1 MVFSAQ
7 TENDL
12 LPVVQ
17 HLARLAQ
24 QHAVFTFTGNLGA
37 GKTTLIKHF
46 CKQMGVEG
54 NVSSPTFGLVNEY
67 ETTNGSTIY
76 HFDCYRMK
84 SPAEAYDIGFEE
96 YIDSGNICLIEWP
109 EIIEE
114 FLPLNYISINIT
126 LLPNGSRQFD
136 IQVQS

>member
-1 MVFSAQ
+1 VVFSAQ

-17 HLARLAQ
+17 HLASLAQ
-24 QHAVFTFTGNLGA
+24 QHTVFTFTGNLGA

>member
-7 TENDL
+7 TEIDL
-12 LPVVQ
+12 VPVVQ
-17 HLARLAQ
+17 HLVSLAQ
-24 QHAVFTFTGNLGA
+24 QYTVFTFTGNLGA

-46 CKQMGVEG
+46 CKQMGVDG

-67 ETTNGSTIY
+67 ETTSGDTIY

-96 YIDSGNICLIEWP
+96 YVDSGNICLIEWP
-109 EIIEE
+109 EIVEE

-126 LLPNGSRQFD
+126 LLPNGDRQFD
-136 IQVQS
+136 IQAQS

>member
-17 HLARLAQ
+17 HLVTLAQ
-24 QHAVFTFTGNLGA
+24 QHTVFTFTGNLGA

-46 CKQMGVEG
+46 CRQMGVEG

-67 ETTNGSTIY
+67 ETQSGNIIY

-84 SPAEAYDIGFEE
+84 DPAEAYDIGFEE

-109 EIIEE
+109 EIVEE

-126 LLPNGSRQFD
+126 LLPNGDRQFD
-136 IQVQS
+136 IQTQS

>member
-12 LPVVQ
+12 QPVVQ
-17 HLARLAQ
+17 HLASLVP
-24 QHAVFTFTGNLGA
+24 QHTVFTFTGNLGA

-46 CKQMGVEG
+46 CKQLGVEG
-54 NVSSPTFGLVNEY
+54 SVSSPTFGLVNEY
-67 ETTNGSTIY
+67 ETTNGNIIY

-96 YIDSGNICLIEWP
+96 YIDSDTICLIEWP
-109 EIIEE
+109 EIVEE
-114 FLPLNYISINIT
+114 FLPLNYISININFT
-126 LLPNGSRQFD
+126 PQGDRQFEVV
-136 IQVQS
+136 INN

>member
-17 HLARLAQ
+17 HLASLAQ

>member
-17 HLARLAQ
+17 HLASHVQ
-24 QHAVFTFTGNLGA
+24 QHTVFTFTGNLGA

-46 CKQMGVEG
+46 CRHLGVTG

-67 ETTNGSTIY
+67 EITNGNTIY

-96 YIDSGNICLIEWP
+96 YIDSGSICLIEWP
-109 EIIEE
+109 EIVEE

-126 LLPNGSRQFD
+126 LLPNGDRQFEV
-136 IQVQS
+136 IVNN

>member
-1 MVFSAQ
+1 LQ
-7 TENDL
+7 T
-12 LPVVQ
+12 
-17 HLARLAQ
+17 
-24 QHAVFTFTGNLGA
+24 
-37 GKTTLIKHF
+37 
-46 CKQMGVEG
+46 
-54 NVSSPTFGLVNEY
+54 SPTFGLVNEY

-136 IQVQS
+136 IRVQS

>member
-17 HLARLAQ
+17 HLASLAQ
-24 QHAVFTFTGNLGA
+24 QHTVFTFTGNLGA

>member
-17 HLARLAQ
+17 HLASLVQ
-24 QHAVFTFTGNLGA
+24 QHTVFTFTGNLGA

-46 CKQMGVEG
+46 CRHLSVTG
-54 NVSSPTFGLVNEY
+54 NISSPTFGLVNEY
-67 ETTNGSTIY
+67 ETANGNTIY

-114 FLPLNYISINIT
+114 FLPLNYISINIM
-126 LLPNGSRQFD
+126 LLPNGDRQFE
-136 IQVQS
+136 VQSL